1 MTVVCSFTINLEVG
15 VQFWS
20 EYNRELRQTIW
31 PNNVFFK
38 VTALGQ
44 EAGRLQE
51 IHPENAEEISAKQD
65 EIVSAWGN
73 LKDKVCKVYIEQVQE
88 VLLMPQGKAK
98 QLL

>member
-1 MTVVCSFTINLEVG
+1 MWHS
-15 VQFWS
+15 
-20 EYNRELRQTIW
+20 
-31 PNNVFFK
+31 PK

-73 LKDKVCKVYIEQVQE
+73 LKDKV
-88 VLLMPQGKAK
+88 G
-98 QLL
+98 